1 MVALSRQRAILPDSR
16 VIPAGKHETVQEK
29 DATDGLIILGT
40 ESGCGKTV
48 FMSGLAAA
56 LREEGFATQATKPI
70 VLGAKQSAQS
80 ELSFISSVT
89 HTPMGYHQVFIET
102 SVAPDDTTW
111 LNAISQSRS
120 KSILTFFEL
129 PGSCATPIG
138 FDCDSTSLP
147 SWRDS
152 ADIAGQLDMP
162 CILVAKHGSD
172 AIEKLVLS
180 AYYLTM
186 KNVYILGLAT
196 VETTPGLGQEFEARM
211 KRDDFGMAV
220 FCRTGAPYLGC
231 IKYSPSISVPRV
243 NQGNLIKLTSGGLD
257 VLTVLKALNLTVSV

>member
-1 MVALSRQRAILPDSR
+1 MKPF
-16 VIPAGKHETVQEK
+16 KKK
-29 DATDGLIILGT
+29 DAADGLIVLGT

-56 LREEGFATQATKPI
+56 LREEGFATQAIKPI
-70 VLGAKQSAQS
+70 VLGTKQSAQS

-102 SVAPDDTTW
+102 AHAPHDSAW
-111 LNAISQSRS
+111 LSAISQGRRQ
-120 KSILTFFEL
+120 SILTLFEL
-129 PGSCATPIG
+129 PGSCATPVG
-138 FDCDSTSLP
+138 FEPDNASLP
-147 SWRDS
+147 SWRDC
-152 ADIAGQLDMP
+152 ADIAGQFDMP

-180 AYYLTM
+180 SYYLTM
-186 KNVYILGLAT
+186 KNIYVLGLAT
-196 VETTPGLGQEFEARM
+196 VETSTGLGQEFEARI

-220 FCRTGAPYLGC
+220 FSRTGAPYLGC

-243 NQGNLIKLTSGGLD
+243 SQGNLIKLTTGGLD